1 MFETCDLTKP
11 SSSKQNNRK
20 MIQQQYSNMPCKP
33 RTLGSRNGATR
44 PMAVLTPRS
53 PHLSLHGGKLPPVGT
68 RAHTSS
74 QACVQQQQGTTTSK
88 TKTSIEWTMLFT
100 HQDFG
105 CACLKTRRRLSHKLM
120 KHKSILQFK
129 HTTSQDLSWKL
140 CRSQF
145 QGVNRTHAV
154 KHNDKQVLS
163 QQSTLTVFVR
173 NICTS
178 TKFGLK
184 SNVFILRFQLGSS
197 GGGRFQRFG
206 GRAFRL

>member
-1 MFETCDLTKP
+1 
-11 SSSKQNNRK
+11 
-20 MIQQQYSNMPCKP
+20 MIRQQHSNMPCKP

-53 PHLSLHGGKLPPVGT
+53 PHLSLHGGTLPPVGT

-74 QACVQQQQGTTTSK
+74 QACVQQQQQGTTTSK

-129 HTTSQDLSWKL
+129 HTTSQDLSGKL

-154 KHNDKQVLS
+154 KHNDKQV
-163 QQSTLTVFVR
+163 Q
-173 NICTS
+173 
-178 TKFGLK
+178 LK
-184 SNVFILRFQLGSS
+184 SKMQACFSQSRHTYKNPCVAR
-197 GGGRFQRFG
+197 
-206 GRAFRL
+206 